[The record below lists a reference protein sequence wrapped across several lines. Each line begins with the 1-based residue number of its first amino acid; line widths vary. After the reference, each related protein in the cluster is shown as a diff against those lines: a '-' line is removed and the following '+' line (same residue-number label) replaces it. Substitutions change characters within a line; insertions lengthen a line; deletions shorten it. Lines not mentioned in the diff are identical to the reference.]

1 MKNGQCYL
9 KTILVNKIYCH
20 RYFKCHNLY
29 KRSNYSKHKK
39 TLNSSKVNNNYTAL
53 EFQVCNTVLQNN
65 ICRFKSANIC
75 RPNLIF
81 ILALFSVDI
90 LLIHLVAELPH

>member
-1 MKNGQCYL
+1 MSY
-9 KTILVNKIYCH
+9 
-20 RYFKCHNLY
+20 NLY
-29 KRSNYSKHKK
+29 KRSNYSKHNK

-75 RPNLIF
+75 RPNLIV
-81 ILALFSVDI
+81 ILALFS
-90 LLIHLVAELPH
+90 LIYLVAELPH